1 MMAIRLLFRRDD
13 KLENRV
19 AVVRQMEVAKRN
31 YIHSNQHVKP
41 LKLAIANAKPLDD
54 DVVGQQDVHKVHG

>member
-1 MMAIRLLFRRDD
+1 MMVIRLLFRRDD

-31 YIHSNQHVKP
+31 HIHAKQHIKP
-41 LKLAIANAKPLDD
+41 LKLTVANTQSLDD
-54 DVVGQQDVHKVHG
+54 DVVWQH

>member
-1 MMAIRLLFRRDD
+1 MMVIRILFRRND

-31 YIHSNQHVKP
+31 HIHAKQHVKT
-41 LKLAIANAKPLDD
+41 LKLTIANAKPLDD

>member
-1 MMAIRLLFRRDD
+1 MRFWRNR

-31 YIHSNQHVKP
+31 HIHVKQHIKP
-41 LKLAIANAKPLDD
+41 LKLTVANTQSLDD
-54 DVVGQQDVHKVHG
+54 DVVWQH

>member
-1 MMAIRLLFRRDD
+1 MMVIRILFRWDD

-31 YIHSNQHVKP
+31 YIHAKQHIKP
-41 LKLAIANAKPLDD
+41 LETRRRQRTVL
-54 DVVGQQDVHKVHG
+54 